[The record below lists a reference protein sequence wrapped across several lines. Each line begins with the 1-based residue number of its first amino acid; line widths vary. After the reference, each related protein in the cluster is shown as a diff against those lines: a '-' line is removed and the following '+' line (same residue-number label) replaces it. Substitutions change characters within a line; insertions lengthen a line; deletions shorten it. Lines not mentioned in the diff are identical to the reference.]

1 MKLNRKQR
9 RSRERGNWRQ
19 PSPNDSPQQQFR
31 DFLAAPGKMYIINLP
46 GKKST
51 VMKVGETDEPFF
63 RMFCAQLQGVLGGE
77 FQVIPAT
84 PLDAKIA
91 DTQMIAED
99 TAVASKRIRAARQ
112 RQAKAE
118 ALRAETDDLNDALND
133 PTLDEQ
139 IDAAI
144 DRHPAGKQR
153 PGSGRHRKAEPDTT
167 FDKLVAAGPVDS
179 DEGARRLASMEIAAA
194 QDQVARAQDQLEEAN
209 QRLRDA
215 YDRGGELHN
224 RSVLDKFSEQA
235 SQAFA
240 EQAEQMSATQEV
252 GKDGG
257 QRANAWG
264 NNPDAPSI
272 TYAHPDAQEAYPQ
285 WNISEGTGRIEA
297 ESIDAAE
304 PLSSQTLQCPFCP
317 AEIAGYGKAA
327 LMETFSAHVQQHRR
341 QAGISD
347 AAP

>member
-9 RSRERGNWRQ
+9 RQRGTWRQ

-51 VMKVGETDEPFF
+51 VMKVGEPDEPFF

-84 PLDAKIA
+84 PLDAKLA

-99 TAVASKRIRAARQ
+99 TAAATKRIRVARQ
-112 RQAKAE
+112 RQERAE
-118 ALRAETDDLNDALND
+118 AQRAAAVDDLNDALNA

-139 IDAAI
+139 IDAAM

-153 PGSGRHRKAEPDTT
+153 GGRHHKPEPDTT
-167 FDKLVAAGPVDS
+167 FDKLVNAGPVDS

-224 RSVLDKFSEQA
+224 QSVLDKFSEQA
-235 SQAFA
+235 SEAVA
-240 EQAEQMSATQEV
+240 EQV
-252 GKDGG
+252 
-257 QRANAWG
+257 
-264 NNPDAPSI
+264 
-272 TYAHPDAQEAYPQ
+272 
-285 WNISEGTGRIEA
+285 GRIEA

-304 PLSSQTLQCPFCP
+304 PLSVQTLKCPFCP
-317 AEIAGYGKAA
+317 AEITGYGKAA
-327 LMETFSAHVQQHRR
+327 LMETFSAHVQHHRR
-341 QAGISD
+341 EAGITN
-347 AAP
+347 ATP